1 MQPTHTPRDGFVER
15 LEWQISS
22 ELRRRHRTGP
32 ATWLPASPVKAA
44 AAIVFLVLVSMT
56 IGGVAVAAA
65 IQAQDK
71 ERRDLVMTG
80 SEQGLKLAELR
91 VAAARLELS
100 AIERQVAVGVERAAS
115 PAVEDAR
122 LKVAEAEGLY
132 KVGALELQEVQV
144 TGREPRDEISA
155 PLVSGRDFVSERL
168 QASLDVPERGLMA
181 AKARV
186 QAMRTRV
193 DLGLAPLIDVAEA
206 EARALELEQAV
217 TAIRRK
223 LDIRRQFVAG
233 TITAPQADLRLIEA
247 EAEQRVKSLEPRI
260 LVARQLS
267 AATQRRFEV
276 GLATQVELAEAKLRL
291 SVLESDLAK
300 AQLDLALIRK
310 KISEF

>member
-1 MQPTHTPRDGFVER
+1 
-15 LEWQISS
+15 
-22 ELRRRHRTGP
+22 
-32 ATWLPASPVKAA
+32 
-44 AAIVFLVLVSMT
+44 
-56 IGGVAVAAA
+56 
-65 IQAQDK
+65 
-71 ERRDLVMTG
+71 
-80 SEQGLKLAELR
+80 
-91 VAAARLELS
+91 
-100 AIERQVAVGVERAAS
+100 
-115 PAVEDAR
+115 
-122 LKVAEAEGLY
+122 
-132 KVGALELQEVQV
+132 
-144 TGREPRDEISA
+144 
-155 PLVSGRDFVSERL
+155 
-168 QASLDVPERGLMA
+168 
-181 AKARV
+181 
-186 QAMRTRV
+186 MRTRV